1 MYDFIVVGARC
12 AGASVANFLGKYGYS
27 VLLIDK
33 YTQPGPTLSTHIIGE
48 TDVYDR
54 LNVRE
59 KIESAGAPPLTR
71 IRVDLEGHVFESD
84 IMVTSRALGLRRELL
99 DRFLYE
105 ATTVYPN
112 VKRILR
118 TKVRSVF
125 RENEKVTGVICRD
138 SDGKIA
144 KYDARVVIGADGLN
158 SVIAKEVEAET
169 LMKTNENHHA
179 VYYAYFSG
187 VTPLPLPTF
196 EWYWNDEDVILC
208 NPIDQGMHCIAV
220 MIPKKQ
226 TFRWKS
232 NVKESFIDRIKR
244 ICTLAPR
251 LLDSKV
257 VGKVR
262 GIGTLESYIK
272 KPYGNGW
279 VLVGD
284 ASAHLHP
291 ITGVGIDNAVC
302 SAEYLADQLHTY
314 MQGKKSWTEAMN
326 EYETLRD
333 ERIRPQYEASLHTL
347 SYAGIRLSEEARDS
361 LGMLCTFP
369 SLIKE
374 AGLRSSEVIKLL
386 STN

>member
-71 IRVDLEGHVFESD
+71 IRVDLEGNVFESD

-105 ATTVYPN
+105 AAIVYPN
-112 VKRILR
+112 VKSMLR
-118 TKVRSVF
+118 TNVRSVF
-125 RENEKVTGVICRD
+125 RENGRVTGVICRD

-179 VYYAYFSG
+179 VYYAYLSG

-196 EWYWNDEDVILC
+196 EWYWDDEDVILC

-220 MIPKKQ
+220 MIPENQ
-226 TFRWKS
+226 TFRWKN
-232 NVKESFIDRIKR
+232 NVTGNFIDRIKR
-244 ICTLAPR
+244 IRTLAPR
-251 LLDSKV
+251 LFDAKV
-257 VGKVR
+257 IGKVR
-262 GIGTLESYIK
+262 GIGTLESYIR

-302 SAEYLADQLHTY
+302 SAEYLADQLHAY
-314 MQGKKSWTEAMN
+314 VQGKKGWTEAMN
-326 EYETLRD
+326 EYVTLRD
-333 ERIRPQYEASLHTL
+333 ERIRPQYEASLRTL
-347 SYAGIRLSEEARDS
+347 SYTEIQLSEEARDS
-361 LGMLCTFP
+361 LGMFCTFP
-369 SLIKE
+369 SLVKE